1 VSGFTLAMPASVTK
15 IRLLAV
21 DLDGTLLRADKVPHP
36 ASAEALRRAEA
47 AGITV
52 VIASGRALPAVRL
65 FTTELGLHGPC
76 IGANGADVSS
86 PDGVGWRHDRINGLA
101 ASALVIEAHK
111 RGLTTAVYGFDR
123 VYLVRRSGGPEP
135 DFKRIIRTPTELVNE
150 EDVASLDIGKV
161 LVMQDPAISDETR
174 AALMEVMDSRF
185 LRSTDSEPHFME
197 FLAVGTSKA
206 SALQEVG
213 HRLGIPAS
221 QTAAIGD
228 YLNDLEM
235 VEYAEIGAAMGNG
248 HSALRA
254 AANLTVA
261 TNEDGGVAEFVN
273 LLCAPKA

>member
-1 VSGFTLAMPASVTK
+1 MPAPSVN
-15 IRLLAV
+15 IRVLAV

-36 ASAEALRRAEA
+36 SSAEALRRAEA

-52 VIASGRALPAVRL
+52 VIASGRALPAVQS
-65 FTTELGLHGPC
+65 FTAELGLHGPC
-76 IGANGADVSS
+76 IGANGADVAA
-86 PDGVGWRHDRINGLA
+86 PDGTRWRHDRIDGQA
-101 ASALVIEAHK
+101 AANLVAEARR

-123 VYLVRRSGGPEP
+123 VYLVRRPGGPEP
-135 DFKRIIRTPTELVNE
+135 EFQRIIRTPTQLVNE

-161 LVMQDPAISDETR
+161 LVMEDPEISDETR
-174 AALMEVMDSRF
+174 RALLGVMDLGF

-197 FLAVGTSKA
+197 FLGLRTSKA
-206 SALQEVG
+206 SAVQEVG
-213 HRLGIPAS
+213 ERLGISAAE
-221 QTAAIGD
+221 TAAIGD

-235 VEYAEIGAAMGNG
+235 IEYAGIGAAMGNG
-248 HSALRA
+248 HAALRT